1 MIFFP
6 IYGKIKS
13 NSSEVRRLDALI
25 NFDSAEVK
33 ATIKI
38 LLQDKS
44 TKQNIIWA
52 TDTYSNYGLYFE
64 DTAQITD
71 ELVSGAYSRLIQPR
85 VYKALEAQSSRTRK
99 HAEVFTPSWICNL
112 MNNYCDEEWFGC
124 KDVFNR
130 QDGESRVTNRER
142 IEFPEGKTWKDYV
155 DSRRLEITCGEAP
168 YLVSRYD
175 TTTGD
180 MIPTEDRI
188 GILDRKLRVINEN
201 VTDDAEWIKWVY
213 RAFQSVYGY
222 EYQGDNVLIARI
234 NLLMTFVD
242 YYTERYKKA
251 PESQGLK
258 KIANII
264 AWNIWQMDGLKGTV
278 PLGKPREEVQ
288 QLSWFGDIGN
298 SISGDNGDTAL
309 FEQTVSADEGTECI
323 IYDWRADRSIK
334 YSDLKKGRK

>member
-1 MIFFP
+1 MVK
-6 IYGKIKS
+6 Y
-13 NSSEVRRLDALI
+13 NLSEVRRLDALI

-85 VYKALEAQSSRTRK
+85 VYKALEAQSNRTRK

-130 QDGESRVTNRER
+130 QDGESRVTNRDR

-201 VTDDAEWIKWVY
+201 VTNDAEWIKWVY

-242 YYTERYKKA
+242 YYTERYKKS
-251 PESQGLK
+251 PESQELK

-334 YSDLKKGRK
+334 YSYLKKGRK

>member
-85 VYKALEAQSSRTRK
+85 VYKALEAQSNRTRK

-142 IEFPEGKTWKDYV
+142 IEFPKGKTWKDYV

-168 YLVSRYD
+168 YIVSRYD

-251 PESQGLK
+251 PESQELK

-288 QLSWFGDIGN
+288 QLSWFGDVGN
-298 SISGDNGDTAL
+298 SFSESDIPL
-309 FEQTVSADEGTECI
+309 FEQTVSADEGTECM

-334 YSDLKKGRK
+334 YSELKKGRK

>member
-1 MIFFP
+1 M
-6 IYGKIKS
+6 
-13 NSSEVRRLDALI
+13 RRLDALI

-85 VYKALEAQSSRTRK
+85 VYKALEAQSNRTRK

-142 IEFPEGKTWKDYV
+142 IEFPKGKTWKDYV

-168 YLVSRYD
+168 YIVSRYD

-251 PESQGLK
+251 PESQELK

-288 QLSWFGDIGN
+288 QLSWFGDVGN
-298 SISGDNGDTAL
+298 SFSESDIPL
-309 FEQTVSADEGTECI
+309 FEQTVSADEGTECM

-334 YSDLKKGRK
+334 YSELKKGRK

>member
-1 MIFFP
+1 M
-6 IYGKIKS
+6 
-13 NSSEVRRLDALI
+13 RRLDALI

-85 VYKALEAQSSRTRK
+85 VYKALEAQSNRTRK

-168 YLVSRYD
+168 YIVSRYD

-242 YYTERYKKA
+242 YYIERYKKA
-251 PESQGLK
+251 PESQELK

-298 SISGDNGDTAL
+298 SISESDIPL
-309 FEQTVSADEGTECI
+309 FEQTVSADEGTECM

-334 YSDLKKGRK
+334 YSELKKGRK

>member
-85 VYKALEAQSSRTRK
+85 VYKALEAQSNRTRK

-168 YLVSRYD
+168 YIVSRYD

-251 PESQGLK
+251 PESQEMK

-278 PLGKPREEVQ
+278 PLGKPQEEVQ
-288 QLSWFGDIGN
+288 QLSWFGDISN
-298 SISGDNGDTAL
+298 SIFDSETPL
-309 FEQTVSADEGTECI
+309 FEQTISADEGTECM

-334 YSDLKKGRK
+334 YSELKKGRK

>member
-1 MIFFP
+1 MVK
-6 IYGKIKS
+6 Y
-13 NSSEVRRLDALI
+13 NLSEVRRLDALI

-71 ELVSGAYSRLIQPR
+71 ELVSGVYSRLIQPR
-85 VYKALEAQSSRTRK
+85 VYKALEAQSNRTRK

-298 SISGDNGDTAL
+298 SISDDNGDTTL
-309 FEQTVSADEGTECI
+309 FEQTVSADEGTECL

>member
-1 MIFFP
+1 M
-6 IYGKIKS
+6 
-13 NSSEVRRLDALI
+13 RRLDALI

-99 HAEVFTPSWICNL
+99 HAEVFTPSWICNR

-168 YLVSRYD
+168 YIVSRYD

-188 GILDRKLRVINEN
+188 GILDRKLRIVNEN
-201 VTDDAEWIKWVY
+201 AVDDAEWLKWTI
-213 RAFQSVYGY
+213 RAFQSVYGF
-222 EYQGDNVLIARI
+222 EYQGDNVLVARI

-242 YYTERYKKA
+242 YYKERFNA
-251 PESQGLK
+251 TPEIRTLK

-278 PLGKPREEVQ
+278 PLGKPQEEVQ
-288 QLSWFGDIGN
+288 QLSWFGDISN
-298 SISGDNGDTAL
+298 SISDGETPL
-309 FEQTVSADEGTECI
+309 FEQTISADEGTECM

-334 YSDLKKGRK
+334 YSELKKGRK

>member
-99 HAEVFTPSWICNL
+99 HAEVFTPSWICNR

-168 YLVSRYD
+168 YIVSRYD

-188 GILDRKLRVINEN
+188 GILDRKLRIVNEN
-201 VTDDAEWIKWVY
+201 AVDDAEWLKWTI
-213 RAFQSVYGY
+213 RAFQSVYGF
-222 EYQGDNVLIARI
+222 EYQGDNVLVARI

-242 YYTERYKKA
+242 YYKERFNA
-251 PESQGLK
+251 TPEIRTLK

-278 PLGKPREEVQ
+278 PLGKPQEEVQ
-288 QLSWFGDIGN
+288 QLSWFGDISN
-298 SISGDNGDTAL
+298 SISDGETPL
-309 FEQTVSADEGTECI
+309 FEQTISADEGTECM

-334 YSDLKKGRK
+334 YSELKKGRK

>member
-1 MIFFP
+1 MVK
-6 IYGKIKS
+6 Y
-13 NSSEVRRLDALI
+13 NLSEVRRLDALI

-168 YLVSRYD
+168 YIVSRYD

-251 PESQGLK
+251 PESQELK

-288 QLSWFGDIGN
+288 QLSWFGDVGN
-298 SISGDNGDTAL
+298 SFSESDIPL

-323 IYDWRADRSIK
+323 IYDWRSDRSIK

>member
-1 MIFFP
+1 M
-6 IYGKIKS
+6 
-13 NSSEVRRLDALI
+13 RRLDALI

-85 VYKALEAQSSRTRK
+85 VYKALEAQSNRTRK
-99 HAEVFTPSWICNL
+99 HAEVFTPSWICNR

-168 YLVSRYD
+168 YIVSRYD

-251 PESQGLK
+251 PESQELK

-288 QLSWFGDIGN
+288 QLSWFGDVGN
-298 SISGDNGDTAL
+298 SFSESDIPL

-323 IYDWRADRSIK
+323 IYDWRSDRSIK

>member
-1 MIFFP
+1 MVK
-6 IYGKIKS
+6 Y
-13 NSSEVRRLDALI
+13 NLSEVRRLDALI

-85 VYKALEAQSSRTRK
+85 VYKALEAQSNRTRK

-168 YLVSRYD
+168 YIVSRYD

-251 PESQGLK
+251 PESQELK

-288 QLSWFGDIGN
+288 QLSWFGDVGN
-298 SISGDNGDTAL
+298 SFSESDIPL

-323 IYDWRADRSIK
+323 IYDWRSDRSIK

>member
-99 HAEVFTPSWICNL
+99 HAEVFTPSWICNR

-168 YLVSRYD
+168 YIVSRYD

-251 PESQGLK
+251 PESQELK

-288 QLSWFGDIGN
+288 QLSWFGDVGN
-298 SISGDNGDTAL
+298 SFSESDIPL

-323 IYDWRADRSIK
+323 IYDWRSDRSIK

>member
-1 MIFFP
+1 MS
-6 IYGKIKS
+6 GL
-13 NSSEVRRLDALI
+13 NALI
-25 NFDSAEVK
+25 NFDSIEVK
-33 ATIKI
+33 STIKI

-44 TKQNIIWA
+44 TKKNIIWA
-52 TDTYSNYGLYFE
+52 TDTYSDNGIFFADNEEITE
-64 DTAQITD
+64 D
-71 ELVSGAYSRLIQPR
+71 LVSGAYSRIIQPR
-85 VYKALEAQSSRTRK
+85 VYKAFEEQSSRTRK

-112 MNNYCDEEWFGC
+112 MNNYCDEEWFGR
-124 KDVFNR
+124 KDVFNCQKDKHR
-130 QDGESRVTNRER
+130 ETNKEK
-142 IEFPEGKTWKDYV
+142 IYFPDGKTWKDYV

-168 YLVSRYD
+168 YIVSRYD

-242 YYTERYKKA
+242 YYTEIYKKA
-251 PESQGLK
+251 PESQELK

-288 QLSWFGDIGN
+288 QLSWFGDVGN
-298 SISGDNGDTAL
+298 SFSESDIPL
-309 FEQTVSADEGTECI
+309 FEQTVSADEGAKCI
-323 IYDWRADRSIK
+323 IYDWRSDRSIK